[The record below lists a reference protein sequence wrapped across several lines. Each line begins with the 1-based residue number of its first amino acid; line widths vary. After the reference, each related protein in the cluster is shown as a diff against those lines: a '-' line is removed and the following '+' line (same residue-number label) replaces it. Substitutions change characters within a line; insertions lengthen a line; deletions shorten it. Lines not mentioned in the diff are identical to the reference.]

1 MNQNVRNIRQAASP
15 ISNSVGAGSGD
26 GGSGMEAR
34 IAKLEAHVEHLQS
47 DVSEI
52 KSDVKLL
59 TASTHQISESIASAK
74 VWAVLL
80 YIGLAAV
87 MLGVMA
93 KGFGW
98 LK

>member
-1 MNQNVRNIRQAASP
+1 
-15 ISNSVGAGSGD
+15 
-26 GGSGMEAR
+26 MEAR

-52 KSDVKLL
+52 KADVKTL
-59 TASTHQISESIASAK
+59 TSTTHNISEAIGSAK
-74 VWAVLL
+74 VWAMIL
-80 YIGLAAV
+80 YVGLAAV

>member
-1 MNQNVRNIRQAASP
+1 
-15 ISNSVGAGSGD
+15 
-26 GGSGMEAR
+26 MEAR

-59 TASTHQISESIASAK
+59 TASTHQISESIGSAK

-80 YIGLAAV
+80 YIGLADSPSSN
-87 MLGVMA
+87 LS
-93 KGFGW
+93 
-98 LK
+98 